1 MGGKGGHKK
10 QVTKKTLLASA
21 ASAAAA
27 AKSSSPKVR
36 PRPSPT
42 GSGHSEYS
50 ESETEAPARAMELG
64 APTTAAIW
72 RDLSKRGRLAAPTPE
87 GACVIPR
94 PHPAWLLRGPDAWLL
109 LAVRYGVAAAAG
121 GTGRRAAQA
130 YAFIEFKHG
139 EVGEV
144 VAKAMNGYLMYSKVL
159 AKVLAP

>member
-50 ESETEAPARAMELG
+50 ESETEAPARAMELD
-64 APTTAAIW
+64 APTTAAIQ
-72 RDLSKRGRLAAPTPE
+72 RDLSKRGRLAAPVARALEHVDLSQPSRDTKIEDSPWRLRRPPAVRSGPLRGRLSAKGCLSVVRQGWREEAGE
-87 GACVIPR
+87 GAEDPLQRRDPR
-94 PHPAWLLRGPDAWLL
+94 ALS
-109 LAVRYGVAAAAG
+109 
-121 GTGRRAAQA
+121 
-130 YAFIEFKHG
+130 E
-139 EVGEV
+139 
-144 VAKAMNGYLMYSKVL
+144 
-159 AKVLAP
+159 